1 MKILTA
7 QQMREID
14 RLTVER
20 CGIPYPTLMET
31 AGARVVEA
39 IVSQFGEDVINDEQ
53 WAVFCGKGN
62 NGGDGAVVARTLWMK
77 GAAQVRVYLF
87 GKLDVISGEARV
99 TINDWGGFGFTKI
112 VSIDIPSGLS
122 SASPHPIGPYVRPDL
137 TVTRTAP
144 KIANATCADGNL
156 VVASIG
162 TPWWLLDKIESPFE
176 ITEEPECREFLRR
189 SRRAPDAH
197 KGSVGD

>member
-39 IVSQFGEDVINDEQ
+39 IISHFGEDVIKDEQ
-53 WAVFCGKGN
+53 WAVYCGKGN
-62 NGGDGAVVARTLWMK
+62 NGGDGAVVARLLWMK

-87 GKLDVISGEARV
+87 GKIDEISGEARV
-99 TINDWGGFGFTKI
+99 NLDAVKRISMDEGGER
-112 VSIDIPSGLS
+112 S
-122 SASPHPIGPYVRPDL
+122 
-137 TVTRTAP
+137 
-144 KIANATCADGNL
+144 
-156 VVASIG
+156 
-162 TPWWLLDKIESPFE
+162 
-176 ITEEPECREFLRR
+176 EE
-189 SRRAPDAH
+189 
-197 KGSVGD
+197 